1 VNTTGSVRE
10 RRPVLSAAEMVGLFG
25 CTGGNRPLR
34 DGELEEIAS
43 RAAAVFD
50 PLDAA
55 ELVGLWADCSAIA
68 ADLDQALG
76 VRRLAATVALAAESA
91 HDDGQVSW
99 DRALDYIAAGEY
111 LNYEQ
116 REARNEGR

>member
-1 VNTTGSVRE
+1 VNTGSVRE
-10 RRPVLSAAEMVGLFG
+10 RRPALSAAEMVSLFG
-25 CTGGNRPLR
+25 RTGGNRPLR

-43 RAAAVFD
+43 HAAAVFD

-55 ELVGLWADCSAIA
+55 ELIGLWADCSAIA
-68 ADLDQALG
+68 ADLDQPIG
-76 VRRLAATVALAAESA
+76 VRRLAACVALCAEEA
-91 HDDGQVSW
+91 HDGQVSW

-116 REARNEGR
+116 REARK